1 MERIKGNNFFE
12 ECCSLQ
18 FDEKSIFDIHLS
30 IVHGKNIV
38 QSDHQAKLVEIKVE
52 NEKLMPQSKNTKPN
66 MNHKKQV
73 DPFQIKHKESKS
85 HKCSVCDYSC
95 TQKQDLKRHIDAIH
109 ENKKPHKCSIC
120 DQSFSLK
127 DSLNKHIEFVHEKV
141 KPHIPQF
148 VDTAVL

>member
-38 QSDHQAKLVEIKVE
+38 QSDHQAKLVEIKVD
-52 NEKLMPQSKNTKPN
+52 

-85 HKCSVCDYSC
+85 HKYSVCDYSC

-127 DSLNKHIEFVHEKV
+127 DSLKKHI
-141 KPHIPQF
+141 
-148 VDTAVL
+148 